1 GYTVH
6 GVGTGGSNTG
16 RLETLARFAIGG
28 HEISGLLAD
37 FTQMTTGAFSSW
49 TEAGDLGLSVLSHFT
64 PTFDYANQTLYLE
77 PLAHPLIIPRNR
89 SGIGFTKNGPDAID
103 VVAVRPNSAA
113 SALGIVAGDQI
124 LTVNDTAARDLSA
137 ADFVAIVT
145 GRAGRVLRL
154 TVRHG
159 TTTRKVE
166 LMLR

>member
-1 GYTVH
+1 
-6 GVGTGGSNTG
+6 
-16 RLETLARFAIGG
+16 
-28 HEISGLLAD
+28 
-37 FTQMTTGAFSSW
+37 
-49 TEAGDLGLSVLSHFT
+49 VLSRFT

-124 LTVNDTAARDLSA
+124 LAVNDTGARDLSA

-145 GRAGRVLRL
+145 GRAGTALRL

-159 TTTRKVE
+159 TTTRE
-166 LMLR
+166 LELVLR